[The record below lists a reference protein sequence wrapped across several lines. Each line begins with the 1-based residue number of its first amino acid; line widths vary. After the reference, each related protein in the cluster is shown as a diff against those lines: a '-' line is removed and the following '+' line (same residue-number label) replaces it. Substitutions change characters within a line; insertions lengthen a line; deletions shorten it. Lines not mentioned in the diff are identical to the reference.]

1 MAPVKT
7 IAAISTAPGMA
18 GVAILRI
25 SGPAAGH
32 VLRALTRRLPRPRVA
47 TYSTLY
53 DPVGGTP
60 IDSALVLWFPAPRSF
75 TGEDV
80 AELQVHGG
88 RAVTA
93 ATLRAV
99 LTVDGVRP
107 AEPGEFTRRAFENGK
122 LDLAAVEGLA
132 DLLAA
137 ETEAQ
142 RRQAYAQY
150 GGRIA
155 NVGEALRVNLVNA
168 LALVEAT
175 IDFPDE
181 DDVGTSA
188 LGDARR
194 RIEEL
199 DRQVLALLAD
209 SDRGERIRDGLR
221 VAIAGPPNAGKSTLL
236 NTLAGR
242 DVAIVSPI
250 AGTTRDALEVH
261 LDLDGVAFVLTDTA
275 GLRAGADPIELEGIR
290 RARSRIRSADLVLFL
305 QSADAEAVIDPD
317 WDAGQE
323 VKIWHVQTQIDR
335 FGPDMAADHFFRHRI
350 SAVEGIGIRELLAD
364 LATFGRDHAGGE
376 PAVLVRERHR
386 AVFADLHRALADGL
400 LIRDWSQET
409 ELVAENLRAGLSA
422 LGRATGRVDVEAV
435 LDVVFSSFCIG
446 K

>member
-1 MAPVKT
+1 MKT

-25 SGPAAGH
+25 SGPAAGD
-32 VLRALTRRLPRPRVA
+32 VLRKLSGSLPRPRFA
-47 TYSTLY
+47 SYCTLRH
-53 DPVGGTP
+53 PVGAEP
-60 IDSALVLWFPAPRSF
+60 IDSALVLWFPAPHSF
-75 TGEDV
+75 TSEDI

-93 ATLRAV
+93 AVLRAV
-99 LTVDGVRP
+99 LAVEGVRP

-132 DLLAA
+132 DLIAA
-137 ETEAQ
+137 DTEAQ

-150 GGRIA
+150 DGKIA
-155 NVGEALRVNLVNA
+155 DVGEKLRNSLVNA

-181 DDVGTSA
+181 DDVSASA
-188 LGDARR
+188 LTDARR
-194 RIEEL
+194 QVEALERH
-199 DRQVLALLAD
+199 VLALLTD
-209 SDRGERIRDGLR
+209 SGRGERIRDGLSI
-221 VAIAGPPNAGKSTLL
+221 AIAGPPNAGKSTLL

-305 QSADAEAVIDPD
+305 QSAEAEAVIDPD
-317 WDAGQE
+317 WDAGQN

-335 FGPDMAADHFFRHRI
+335 FGPDMPVDSFFRHRI
-350 SAVEGIGIRELLAD
+350 SAVEGIGIRELLLD
-364 LATFGRDHAGGE
+364 LAEYGRDHAGGE

-386 AVFADLHRALADGL
+386 LVFGDLHRALAESLAIG
-400 LIRDWSQET
+400 DWPLET
-409 ELVAENLRAGLSA
+409 ELVAENLRTGLIA

>member
-1 MAPVKT
+1 
-7 IAAISTAPGMA
+7 MA
-18 GVAILRI
+18 GVAVLRI
-25 SGPAAGH
+25 SGPAAGD
-32 VLRALTRRLPRPRVA
+32 VLRKLSGRLPKPRFA
-47 TYSTLY
+47 ALSTLRH
-53 DPVGGTP
+53 PVSTEP
-60 IDSALVLWFPAPRSF
+60 IDSALILWFPAPHSF

-93 ATLRAV
+93 AVLRAV
-99 LTVDGVRP
+99 LDVEGVRP

-132 DLLAA
+132 DLIAA

-142 RRQAYAQY
+142 RRQAYAHY
-150 GGRIA
+150 DGKIA
-155 NVGEALRVNLVNA
+155 AVGEGLRASLVNA

-181 DDVGTSA
+181 DDVGASA
-188 LGDARR
+188 LADARR
-194 RIEEL
+194 QVEDL
-199 DRQVLALLAD
+199 DRQVLALLTD
-209 SDRGERIRDGLR
+209 SGRGERIRDGLR
-221 VAIAGPPNAGKSTLL
+221 IAIAGPPNAGKSTLL

-242 DVAIVSPI
+242 DVAIVSPL

-275 GLRAGADPIELEGIR
+275 GLRAGADPIEREGIR
-290 RARSRIRSADLVLFL
+290 RARSHIRAADLVLFL
-305 QSADAEAVIDPD
+305 QSAEAEAVIDPD
-317 WDAGQE
+317 WDASQA
-323 VKIWHVQTQIDR
+323 VKVWHVQTQVDR
-335 FGPDMAADHFFRHRI
+335 FGSDMPSDTFFRHRI
-350 SAVEGIGIRELLAD
+350 SAIDGIGIRDLLAD
-364 LATFGRDHAGGE
+364 LARYGRDHAGGE

-386 AVFADLHRALADGL
+386 LVFNDLHQALTESLAVGDWA
-400 LIRDWSQET
+400 RDT
-409 ELVAENLRAGLSA
+409 ELVAENLRTGLIA